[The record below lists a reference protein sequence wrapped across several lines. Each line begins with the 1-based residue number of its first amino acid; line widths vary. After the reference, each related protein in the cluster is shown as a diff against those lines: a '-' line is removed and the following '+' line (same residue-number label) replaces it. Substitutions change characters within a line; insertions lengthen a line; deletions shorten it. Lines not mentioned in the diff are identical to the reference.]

1 MTHHLSVEGLRV
13 EYQVEANGTVQF
25 VPALRGIDFEL
36 EAGSS
41 LGVLG
46 ETGSGKSTLGAA
58 IMRLL
63 PSTARWE
70 GKIRFGDL
78 DLSAMRETEL
88 QKVRGTRIG
97 QIFQDPAA
105 ALNPVIKVGTQIA
118 DTARAHDRKLSRRAA
133 RERAADVLESL
144 GVPRDKLDSYPHQ
157 LSGGLQ
163 QRALIATVMI
173 GNPQFIVADEPTA
186 ALDKVTEGQ
195 IVRLLRQLQRDR
207 GLGLVVISHDIG
219 VVESLCDR
227 LIVMYRG
234 NIVESGETSKVLE
247 NPRHPYT
254 VGLVRASRRD
264 MDDAG
269 RLVTVAAEWQV

>member
-1 MTHHLSVEGLRV
+1 MTHHLSVEKLRV

-25 VPALRGIDFEL
+25 VPALRGISFDL

-63 PSTARWE
+63 PQTARWE
-70 GKIRFGDL
+70 GKIRFGEL
-78 DLSAMRETEL
+78 DLSAMKEREL
-88 QKVRGTRIG
+88 QEVRGRRIG

-105 ALNPVIKVGTQIA
+105 ALNPVISVGAQIA
-118 DTARAHDRKLSRRAA
+118 DTARAHDHKLSRRAA
-133 RERAADVLESL
+133 RERAADLLESL
-144 GVPRDKLDSYPHQ
+144 GVPREKLDSYPHQ

-195 IVRLLRQLQRDR
+195 IVRLLRQLQRGR
-207 GLGLVVISHDIG
+207 GLGLLVISHDIG

-234 NIVESGETSKVLE
+234 SIVESGDTAKVLE
-247 NPRHPYT
+247 NPKHPYT

-264 MDDAG
+264 TDAAG
-269 RLVTVAAEWQV
+269 RLVTVASEWQV

>member
-1 MTHHLSVEGLRV
+1 VTHHLSVEGLRV
-13 EYQVEANGTVQF
+13 DYQVEANGTVQF
-25 VPALRGIDFEL
+25 VPALKGIDFDL
-36 EAGSS
+36 EAGRS

-63 PSTARWE
+63 PQTARWE

-78 DLSAMRETEL
+78 NLSEMKESEL
-88 QKVRGTRIG
+88 QEVRGRRIG

-105 ALNPVIKVGTQIA
+105 ALNPVIKVGAQIA
-118 DTARAHDRKLSRRAA
+118 DTARAHNSKLSRRAA
-133 RERAADVLESL
+133 REQAADLLESL
-144 GVPRDKLDSYPHQ
+144 GVPREKFNSYPHQ

-173 GNPQFIVADEPTA
+173 GNPEFIVADEPTA

-195 IVRLLRQLQRDR
+195 IVRLLRQLQRGR
-207 GLGLVVISHDIG
+207 GLGLLVISHDIG

-234 NIVESGETSKVLE
+234 NIVESGDTATVLD
-247 NPRHPYT
+247 NPQHPYT
-254 VGLVRASRRD
+254 IGLVRASRRD
-264 MDDAG
+264 MDPEG
-269 RLVTVAAEWQV
+269 RLLTVAAEWQV

>member
-1 MTHHLSVEGLRV
+1 VTHHLSVEGLRV

-25 VPALRGIDFEL
+25 VPALRGVDFDL

-63 PSTARWE
+63 PQTARWE

-78 DLSAMRETEL
+78 DLSAMKESEM
-88 QKVRGTRIG
+88 QEVRGRQIG

-118 DTARAHDRKLSRRAA
+118 DTARAHDRHLSRRAA
-133 RERAADVLESL
+133 REQAATLLESL

-195 IVRLLRQLQRDR
+195 IVRLLRQLQRSR
-207 GLGLVVISHDIG
+207 GLGLLVISHDIA

-234 NIVESGETSKVLE
+234 SIVESGETAKVLE
-247 NPRHPYT
+247 KPKHPYT

-264 MDDAG
+264 MDASG
-269 RLVTVAAEWQV
+269 RLVTVASEWQV